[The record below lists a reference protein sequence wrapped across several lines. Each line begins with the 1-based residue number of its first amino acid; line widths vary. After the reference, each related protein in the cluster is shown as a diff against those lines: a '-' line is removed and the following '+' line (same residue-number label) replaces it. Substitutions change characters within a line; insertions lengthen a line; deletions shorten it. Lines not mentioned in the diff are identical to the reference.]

1 MKKLPVIL
9 SVLLTFFFVE
19 NLFSQSFVSDEKE
32 LKEILMYLADD
43 NMRGRETGS
52 REDKKAAKFIASK
65 LISYGFTPLIGDNPL
80 VPFNLLLYRE
90 VGFGSHLKVASK
102 NYVEWRDFKVH
113 PQSPSSFQKSRLVYS
128 SDSTMQLEGSVVIIK
143 TTSDSIPLKAAS
155 YKSKGVSAILVNTGE
170 SISDLRRGGTTVLSI
185 PVIQISDDLYS
196 NLKINSGEVVD
207 FKTVSNTVEGTSYN
221 VAMKYGKDNSPLT
234 VMIGAHYDHLG
245 MGGPSSGSMKP
256 TELLVHN
263 GADDNASGVAAA
275 LEIGR
280 LLSAYADSLN
290 IRVIVAAFGAEE
302 RGIIGSRIIADT
314 LGKLNLLPNLMINLD
329 MVGRLSDNK
338 LQIGG
343 VGTFNNAT
351 EIVNKTNEGSEFVLT
366 LTKDGYGPSDHSS
379 FYTAGVPVLYFT
391 TGVHKQ
397 YHTPEDDVDFINFE
411 GMGRISGYIASV
423 VSNISNTG
431 VPQYIKTDA
440 PQTMSR
446 ASFKVTLGVIPDF
459 TYEDG
464 DGFRVGSVSDGKP
477 AEKGGMVAGDIIK
490 KMNEKSISNI
500 YEYMAMLGELKKGD
514 TLKVLVDRDG
524 KLINLEIQL

>member
-19 NLFSQSFVSDEKE
+19 NLFSQSFISDERE
-32 LKEILMYLADD
+32 IREILLYLADD

-52 REDKKAAKFIASK
+52 KEDKKAAKYIASK
-65 LISYGFTPLIGDNPL
+65 LNSYGFTPLIGENPL
-80 VPFNLLLYRE
+80 VPFNLMLYRE
-90 VGFGSHLKVASK
+90 VGFGSHLKVDSK
-102 NYVEWRDFKVH
+102 NYVEWRDFKTH
-113 PQSPSSFQKSRLVYS
+113 PQSPNSLQKSKLVFS
-128 SDSTMQLEGSVVIIK
+128 PDSTMKLEGNIVMLK
-143 TTSDSIPLKAAS
+143 TTSDSIPLKAAL
-155 YKSKGVSAILVNTGE
+155 YKSKGVSALLVNTGDN
-170 SISDLRRGGTTVLSI
+170 ISDLRRGGTTALSI
-185 PVIQISDDLYS
+185 PVIQISEDVYS
-196 NLKINSGEVVD
+196 NLKLKSGEDVE

-221 VAMKYGKDNSPLT
+221 VAMKFGKENSPLT

-256 TELLVHN
+256 KEHLVHN

-280 LLSAYADSLN
+280 LVSAYADSLN

-302 RGIIGSRIIADT
+302 RGIIGSRLLADT

-343 VGTFNNAT
+343 VGTFTDAT
-351 EIVNKTNEGSEFVLT
+351 DIVNKTNEDSEFVLT

-397 YHTPEDDVDFINFE
+397 YHTPDDDVDFINFE
-411 GMGRISGYIASV
+411 GMGRISSYIATV
-423 VSNISNTG
+423 VSNISSTG
-431 VPQYIKTDA
+431 VPEYIKTEA

-446 ASFKVTLGVIPDF
+446 ASFKVTLGIIPDF
-459 TYEDG
+459 TYEVG
-464 DGFRVGSVSDGKP
+464 DGFRVGSVSEGKP
-477 AEKGGMVAGDIIK
+477 ADKGGMLAGDIIK

-514 TLKVLVDRDG
+514 TLKVLVDRDN